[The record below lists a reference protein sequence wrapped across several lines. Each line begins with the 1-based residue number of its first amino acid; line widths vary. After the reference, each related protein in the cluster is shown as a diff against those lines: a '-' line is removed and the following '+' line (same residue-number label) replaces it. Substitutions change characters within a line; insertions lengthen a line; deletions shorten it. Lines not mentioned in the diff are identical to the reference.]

1 MPAKHLGKRIA
12 VQLTANRAVA
22 MCITAALLLAL
33 VIIPPGGTAEA
44 AAPSLPYIET
54 LRAKMKTG
62 STFRILE
69 ILSHPDSSTGI
80 AYYLPDNETDRLGN
94 DPAFLAATTTAARTA
109 AASEW
114 ADKAKLDVFKMHG
127 FDGDVYPLDV
137 GIYAEANYWDSATAY
152 PNILTLPAAESSSVT
167 GIRTE
172 AANGPYKTTYAVT
185 LDTIGGNQILTGGHL
200 VPAAAPGDATTRYYY
215 DITTVSFTPLT
226 ASTAYN
232 PALAGSA
239 VYGKTTAGDYVFLA
253 YYAPGVITPTH
264 AETYADG
271 GIYLVAGN
279 QSPTSLTYT
288 SGYYELVG
296 ATAVSQSGGY
306 LSRQIERLT
315 LVESGGDCTFTP
327 ETGGETYQIFYDKI
341 RYSGGFVNH
350 NWFSRFV
357 LDAEPA
363 DIPAI
368 QYEFDSHLIGDVAGF
383 STDLYSGYDL
393 IVIGGGV
400 PSLPANLISAISGTA
415 GDAPVPTFFFAAGSG
430 VLAHF
435 PGAAAHDTV
444 GNGNFVF
451 GSMYF
456 YSPTTAAS
464 TTVGVAPGFDGLMSL
479 DFATN
484 FAANLSDVAKGLQPV
499 MDDINY
505 ENDLRAI
512 TGAPQLEKRVSIA
525 TTLRYILNQRQPRIV
540 QPLSHVRILE
550 IQPLYVRT
558 NSPATPGAKFLFA
571 SHSPADAANPLNV
584 LNWLRGLEITEAS
597 GSKHAVQPSD
607 VTITRMSTA
616 EFNGKIED
624 LNESYELIYIGDSRA
639 NFTLN
644 PAHTETVFAGDSTM
658 NGLLYYNIGE
668 PIVKTDDGTGTV
680 YKPAGLLNS
689 DWLDPTTINKIPNT
703 ATLRLPGNDISNAK
717 RSELEDYINAGYPVI
732 FAEDLVREN
741 TDGLKGASY
750 NIALTHA
757 PTATEK
763 VYTLTASVNY
773 FAADGSLKNSI
784 AALTADTVTGIFEW
798 HRITETGVDT
808 IVRSITRTEPA
819 DAYTVDTNAAPGE
832 YYCVYRLAL
841 PNAAGGTD
849 PLGTSARSNTI
860 SANKDAVHIQ
870 IDGLP
875 TVSAVGTVSYTG
887 ADGIAIDLPAL
898 SATPAAGS
906 VPAYITATLSAA
918 SHDAL
923 LDAYPDLKYI
933 YTLEQYADPGATSFI
948 VGSDTFIGSSSADG
962 SNTATVVAR
971 SAAITATTY
980 TFSLTPEAG
989 MLYRIRMELVSGA
1002 ASAGSI
1008 TLSPATRIDGSTTYY
1023 DYYAADFAPAGIGF
1037 APLTEKGSSTTL
1049 PQTRSLIVHN
1059 FSGNSR
1065 PTFSKTPASDLSAV
1079 INVVGSVAPTAN
1091 VTLTMQSSMLEGE
1104 LPPGAEVTFTLLRA
1118 KTPSAVSSLPARNDS
1133 SLWNALSAFPSGSNT
1148 LTTTISEG
1156 YVHIVKAELHVG
1168 GVLQSWSYT
1177 SGFRL
1182 SNSAREIQYNK
1193 TADVLAEFLDNGGAT
1208 VTTTVASDPLV
1219 PVTFGSTSPAVN
1231 NIRTGTPAGSAFP
1244 VTFALIHGDVQ
1255 TYDYLLQSR
1264 SGSGPWVNDGFLVKG
1279 DNTISMELGK
1289 SYRIAATVTASPTQT
1304 AHTDEFFLSIPPRPS
1319 NSSGGFALPKSV
1331 SLPEGS
1337 GGTRSARLT
1346 VSTAGTPLGLTAGDI
1361 TLTASANIAS
1371 MSGSQNL
1378 TDRYTYTYQWEKDG
1392 TAISGATTAS
1402 YAVPAVADSAAAYRC
1417 VVTATETASGTSGS
1431 VAGAGMRITA
1441 DAKASG
1447 MLDVGGGT
1455 RSGTVNDY
1463 LPSAPHVDRWTNL
1476 FQFMLDALA
1485 KNNVFSQA
1493 DVAGTT
1499 DGKRPSL
1506 RSFLTLSKPSIVFT
1520 KSGSGVENIPTPY
1533 VNTGGT
1539 MSQNRSGRQLTY
1551 GFKISDPADPTP
1563 ASTTYNVHLYVDA
1576 NASGKYAIDERVHI
1590 DVYTAA
1596 NQLLTPDA
1604 SGYRLY
1610 SNTEYR
1616 VEALLPADIVGI
1628 IPWKLEVVKNS
1639 SGGNTAHYFHG
1650 SKTGYTRIKP
1660 EDGEKRTLTVLQI
1673 VGWDQYH
1680 QSSMNDKGTT
1690 VVLESNPLYQ
1700 TLISDLEDFDIRLN
1714 TIRNDGTCYQYFKLG
1729 GTLEGPIY
1737 RPESMKS
1744 GRNDLWQG
1752 LNINQGTVSATDFED
1767 AVQKIYNELMYYD
1780 MLVIGFADCYEGVND
1795 SLAYAILR
1803 YIESDKAVLFT
1814 HDTTSL
1820 NNMPLSVYTANVS
1833 SNTAGYWGYS
1843 FNQILR
1849 PALGL
1854 DYYGIVD
1861 PTFRSALAAQTAAS
1875 KISPDTVNALKAAG
1889 YNIAYKPGSPTGELE
1904 EKTHGYATYYFKKP
1918 DPDYRPRNVT
1928 QLNAGQITTYPYN
1941 VNLAGFPNAP
1951 ASASSTLSVAPTH
1964 FQYYTLN
1971 MNQDDLVVWYAL
1983 ADDASAGNFDK
1994 VKDANGNYYHTNDAA
2009 NGYYIYTMGNI
2020 TYSGVGHHAGVTE
2033 DEAKLFVNTMI
2044 AAYRSSA
2051 LNAEVTAKDRSNSV
2065 ARYMYFP
2072 ADIFSGNQETVISN
2086 SATANNEMFAAYFS
2100 FVDSSIKGG
2109 TSSISHARYYY
2120 SIGAADV
2127 YGDPQRM
2134 IPISGVET
2142 YEGIGA
2148 ESVRIP
2154 SISRSQLYH
2163 FYIPKSVVSLL
2174 AEHNVIRIYFE
2185 VTTTYSTGETGIGHD
2200 SVELRKIGLLP
2211 LQ

>member
-1 MPAKHLGKRIA
+1 MPAKHLGKRLA

-33 VIIPPGGTAEA
+33 IIIPPGGTAEA

-54 LRAKMKTG
+54 LRTKMKTG
-62 STFRILE
+62 STFRVLE
-69 ILSHPDSSTGI
+69 ILSASDRSTGI
-80 AYYLPDNETDRLGN
+80 DFYLPGHETNRLSEYP
-94 DPAFLAATTTAARTA
+94 DFLAATTTAGRTTA
-109 AASEW
+109 AATWRSN
-114 ADKAKLDVFKMHG
+114 ALGDVYGMHG
-127 FDGDVYPLDV
+127 SDSDVYPLDI
-137 GIYAEANYWDSATAY
+137 GTYAEAKYWDSSTTY

-167 GIRTE
+167 GIRTD

-185 LDTIGGNQILTGGHL
+185 LDATGGNQILTGGHL
-200 VPAAAPGDATTRYYY
+200 IPAATPGDAATRYYY
-215 DITTVSFTPLT
+215 DINAVSFTPLT
-226 ASTAYN
+226 ASTAYHS
-232 PALAGSA
+232 ALAGSA
-239 VYGKTTAGDYVFLA
+239 VYGKTAAGDYIFLA
-253 YYAPGVITPTH
+253 YYAPGVITPAH

-279 QSPTSLTYT
+279 QPPTSLTYT

-306 LSRQIERLT
+306 LSRQVERLT

-327 ETGGETYQIFYDKI
+327 EVGGETFQIFYDKI

-357 LDAEPA
+357 LDAESA

-368 QYEFDSHLIGDVAGF
+368 QYEFDSHLIGDVAAF
-383 STDLYSGYDL
+383 STNLYSGYDL
-393 IVIGGGV
+393 IVIGGGIL
-400 PSLPANLISAISGTA
+400 SLPANLISAISGTA
-415 GDAPVPTFFFAAGSG
+415 GVAPVPTLFFAAEPG
-430 VLAHF
+430 VIAHF
-435 PGAAAHDTV
+435 PGAADCDVA

-456 YSPTTAAS
+456 YRYGPSPS
-464 TTVGVAPGFDGLMSL
+464 HPAPGCDAVFTLR
-479 DFATN
+479 FNEN
-484 FAANLSDVAKGLQPV
+484 FIGVISGTAKGLQPV
-499 MDDINY
+499 LDDINY

-550 IQPLYVRT
+550 IQPLYVAT

-571 SHSPADAANPLNV
+571 SASPTDAANPLNI
-584 LNWLRGLEITEAS
+584 LNWLRGLEITDAS

-639 NFTLN
+639 NFALN
-644 PAHTETVFAGDSTM
+644 AAKTETVFAGDSTM

-668 PIVKTDDGTGTV
+668 PIVKTDYGTGTV
-680 YKPAGLLNS
+680 YKPAGLLDS
-689 DWLDPTTINKIPNT
+689 DWLTPTTINKVTNT

-732 FAEDLVREN
+732 FAEDLVLEN

-750 NIALTHA
+750 DVALTHA

-763 VYTLTASVNY
+763 VYTLAADVNY
-773 FAADGSLKNSI
+773 FAADGSLKDSI

-798 HRITETGVDT
+798 HRITEAGVDT

-819 DAYTVDTNAAPGE
+819 DTFTVDTNAAPGE

-841 PNAAGGTD
+841 SNTAGGTD

-860 SANKDAVHIQ
+860 SASKDAVHIQ

-875 TVSAVGTVSYTG
+875 TVSASGTVSYTG
-887 ADGIAIDLPAL
+887 ADGITIDLPTL
-898 SATPAAGS
+898 SATPAVGS
-906 VPAYITATLSAA
+906 IPAYITATLSAT

-933 YTLEQYADPGATSFI
+933 YTLEQYADPGTDSFL

-962 SNTATVVAR
+962 SNAASVVAR
-971 SAAITATTY
+971 SAATTATTY

-989 MLYRIRMELVSGA
+989 MLYRIRTELVSGA
-1002 ASAGSI
+1002 APAGSI
-1008 TLSPATRIDGSTTYY
+1008 TLSPVTRTDGSTTYY

-1059 FSGNSR
+1059 FTDNNK
-1065 PTFSKTPASDLSAV
+1065 PTFGKAPASGLSAV

-1091 VTLTMQSSMLEGE
+1091 VTLTMQASMLEGE
-1104 LPPGAEVTFTLLRA
+1104 LPPGAEIAFTLLRA
-1118 KTPSAVSSLPARNDS
+1118 KTASGIGSIPARNDP
-1133 SLWNALSAFPSGSNT
+1133 SLWNSLSAFPSGSNT

-1156 YVHIVKAELHVG
+1156 YVHIVKAELRVG

-1193 TADVLAEFLDNGGAT
+1193 ATDVLAEFLDSSGTT
-1208 VTTTVASDPLV
+1208 VTTTVTSDPLV
-1219 PVTFGSTSPAVN
+1219 PVTFGSTSPALN
-1231 NIRTGTPAGSAFP
+1231 NVRTGIPAGITFP

-1255 TYDYLLQSR
+1255 TYNYLLQSR
-1264 SGSGPWVNDGFLVKG
+1264 SGSGPWVDDGSLVKG
-1279 DNTISMELGK
+1279 DNTISMDLGK
-1289 SYRIAATVTASPTQT
+1289 SYRIAATVTASASPSQT
-1304 AHTDEFFLSIPPRPS
+1304 AYTDEFFLCIPSHPS
-1319 NSSGGFALPKSV
+1319 NNSGGFALSKSV
-1331 SLPEGS
+1331 PMPEAS
-1337 GGTRSARLT
+1337 GTTRSARLS
-1346 VSTAGTPLGLTAGDI
+1346 VSTAGTPLGLTAGNI
-1361 TLTASANIAS
+1361 TLTASANISS
-1371 MSGSQNL
+1371 MFGSQNL

-1392 TAISGATTAS
+1392 VAISGAT
-1402 YAVPAVADSAAAYRC
+1402 VADYTILAAADSTAVYRC
-1417 VVTATETASGTSGS
+1417 VVTATETASNTAGS
-1431 VAGAGMRITA
+1431 VAGAGLRITA
-1441 DAKASG
+1441 DANAAG
-1447 MLDVGGGT
+1447 MLDIGDST

-1463 LPSAPHVDRWTNL
+1463 LPSTPHVDRWTNL

-1493 DVAGTT
+1493 DVTGTA

-1533 VNTGGT
+1533 TNTGGT
-1539 MSQNRSGRQLTY
+1539 MSQNRSGRQLAY

-1563 ASTTYNVHLYVDA
+1563 ASTTYNVHLYIDA
-1576 NASGKYAIDERVHI
+1576 NASGKYTIDERVHI

-1616 VEALLPADIVGI
+1616 VEALLPTDIVGI
-1628 IPWKLEVVKNS
+1628 VPWKLEVVKNS

-1650 SKTGYTRIKP
+1650 SKIGYTRIKP
-1660 EDGEKRTLTVLQI
+1660 DDGEKRTLTVLQI

-1700 TLISDLEDFDIRLN
+1700 TLTSGLEDFDIRLN
-1714 TIRNDGTCYQYFKLG
+1714 TIRNDGTCYQYFRLG
-1729 GTLEGPIY
+1729 GTYEGPIY

-1752 LNINQGTVSATDFED
+1752 LNINQGTVSTADFED

-1795 SLAYAILR
+1795 SLAHAILR

-1833 SNTAGYWGYS
+1833 SDTNGYWGYS

-1904 EKTHGYATYYFKKP
+1904 EKTHGYATYYFQKP

-1951 ASASSTLSVAPTH
+1951 TSAGSTLFVAPTH
-1964 FQYYTLN
+1964 FQYYALN

-1983 ADDASAGNFDK
+1983 ADDAGAGNFDK

-2009 NGYYIYTMGNI
+2009 NGYYIYTMGNV
-2020 TYSGVGHHAGVTE
+2020 TYSGVGHHASVTE

-2051 LNAEVTAKDRSNSV
+2051 LNAEVTAKDRNNSA

-2086 SATANNEMFAAYFS
+2086 AATANNEMFAAYFS
-2100 FVDSSIKGG
+2100 FLDASIKGG

-2120 SIGAADV
+2120 SIGGADV

-2142 YEGIGA
+2142 YEGFGA